1 MGINEIIMYIMM
13 FFMLIAAVDRIL
25 SQFGGSARFLG
36 KFGKSIEGSGGQ
48 FEEGFMA
55 MGALGLA
62 MVGMTALAPVLAH
75 VLGPVIIPVYEML
88 GANPSMFAGTLL
100 ACDMGGFFLAKELAG
115 GDVAAW
121 LYSGLILGSMMGP
134 TIVFSIPVA
143 LGIIEPSDRRYL
155 ALGVLAGIVTIPIG
169 CIAGGLVAMY
179 SGVQINGQPVEFTF
193 ALILMNMIPVIIV
206 AILVALGLKF
216 IPEKMING
224 FQIFA
229 KFLVALITLG
239 LAAAVVKFLLGW
251 ELIPGL
257 DPIFMA
263 PVDKQGGLK
272 EAELKSLIL
281 EQYQAAGI
289 APESV
294 DSGAIIITGE
304 SAKTRNARP
313 AVMALSQS
321 LGDFVVASAGPHLES
336 VIAGHGA
343 GAQTLSEQRLCR
355 VLNIDIG
362 GGTAN
367 YALFDAGKISGTA
380 CLNVGG
386 RLLETDS
393 QGRVVYA
400 HKPGQMIVDE
410 CFGAG
415 TDARSLTGAQL
426 VQVTRRMAALIVE
439 VIDGTLSP
447 LAQALM
453 QTGLLPAGVT
463 PEIITLSGGVGECYR
478 HQPADPFCFAD
489 IGPLL
494 ATALHD
500 HPRLREMNVQFPAQT
515 VRATVIGAGAH
526 TLSLSGSTI
535 WLEGVQLPLRN
546 LPVAIPIDETDLV
559 SAWQQALLQLDL
571 DPKTDAYVLAL
582 PASLPVRYAAVL
594 TVINALVDFV
604 ARFPNPHPL
613 LVVAGQDFGKALGM
627 LLRPQLQQL
636 PLAVIDEVIVRAGD
650 YIDIG
655 TPLFGGS
662 VVPVTVK
669 SLAFPS

>member
-155 ALGVLAGIVTIPIG
+155 ALGIIEPSDRRYLALGVLAGIVTIPIG

-263 PVDKQGGLK
+263 PGDKPGEVMRAIEVIGSISCVLLGASPMVLLLTRWFEKPLMSVGKVLNMNNIAAAGMVATLANNIPMFGMMKQMDTRGKVINCAFAVSAAFALGDHLGFAAANMNAMIFPMIVGKLIGGVTAIGVAMMLVPK
-272 EAELKSLIL
+272 EDATATKTEAE
-281 EQYQAAGI
+281 A
-289 APESV
+289 
-294 DSGAIIITGE
+294 
-304 SAKTRNARP
+304 
-313 AVMALSQS
+313 QS
-321 LGDFVVASAGPHLES
+321 
-336 VIAGHGA
+336 
-343 GAQTLSEQRLCR
+343 
-355 VLNIDIG
+355 
-362 GGTAN
+362 
-367 YALFDAGKISGTA
+367 
-380 CLNVGG
+380 
-386 RLLETDS
+386 
-393 QGRVVYA
+393 
-400 HKPGQMIVDE
+400 
-410 CFGAG
+410 
-415 TDARSLTGAQL
+415 
-426 VQVTRRMAALIVE
+426 
-439 VIDGTLSP
+439 
-447 LAQALM
+447 
-453 QTGLLPAGVT
+453 
-463 PEIITLSGGVGECYR
+463 
-478 HQPADPFCFAD
+478 
-489 IGPLL
+489 
-494 ATALHD
+494 
-500 HPRLREMNVQFPAQT
+500 
-515 VRATVIGAGAH
+515 
-526 TLSLSGSTI
+526 
-535 WLEGVQLPLRN
+535 
-546 LPVAIPIDETDLV
+546 
-559 SAWQQALLQLDL
+559 
-571 DPKTDAYVLAL
+571 
-582 PASLPVRYAAVL
+582 
-594 TVINALVDFV
+594 
-604 ARFPNPHPL
+604 
-613 LVVAGQDFGKALGM
+613 
-627 LLRPQLQQL
+627 
-636 PLAVIDEVIVRAGD
+636 
-650 YIDIG
+650 
-655 TPLFGGS
+655 
-662 VVPVTVK
+662 
-669 SLAFPS
+669 

>member
-239 LAAAVVKFLLGW
+239 LAAAVMRAIEVIGSISCVLLGAYPMVLLLTRW
-251 ELIPGL
+251 FEKPLMSVGKVLNMNNIAAAGMVATLANNIPMFGMMKQMDTRGKVINCAFAVSAAFALGDHLGFAAANMNAMIFPMIVGKLI
-257 DPIFMA
+257 
-263 PVDKQGGLK
+263 GGVTAIGVAMMLVPK
-272 EAELKSLIL
+272 EDATATKTEAE
-281 EQYQAAGI
+281 A
-289 APESV
+289 
-294 DSGAIIITGE
+294 
-304 SAKTRNARP
+304 
-313 AVMALSQS
+313 QS
-321 LGDFVVASAGPHLES
+321 
-336 VIAGHGA
+336 
-343 GAQTLSEQRLCR
+343 
-355 VLNIDIG
+355 
-362 GGTAN
+362 
-367 YALFDAGKISGTA
+367 
-380 CLNVGG
+380 
-386 RLLETDS
+386 
-393 QGRVVYA
+393 
-400 HKPGQMIVDE
+400 
-410 CFGAG
+410 
-415 TDARSLTGAQL
+415 
-426 VQVTRRMAALIVE
+426 
-439 VIDGTLSP
+439 
-447 LAQALM
+447 
-453 QTGLLPAGVT
+453 
-463 PEIITLSGGVGECYR
+463 
-478 HQPADPFCFAD
+478 
-489 IGPLL
+489 
-494 ATALHD
+494 
-500 HPRLREMNVQFPAQT
+500 
-515 VRATVIGAGAH
+515 
-526 TLSLSGSTI
+526 
-535 WLEGVQLPLRN
+535 
-546 LPVAIPIDETDLV
+546 
-559 SAWQQALLQLDL
+559 
-571 DPKTDAYVLAL
+571 
-582 PASLPVRYAAVL
+582 
-594 TVINALVDFV
+594 
-604 ARFPNPHPL
+604 
-613 LVVAGQDFGKALGM
+613 
-627 LLRPQLQQL
+627 
-636 PLAVIDEVIVRAGD
+636 
-650 YIDIG
+650 
-655 TPLFGGS
+655 
-662 VVPVTVK
+662 
-669 SLAFPS
+669 

>member
-169 CIAGGLVAMY
+169 
-179 SGVQINGQPVEFTF
+179 QPVEFTF

-263 PVDKQGGLK
+263 PGDKPGEVMRAIEVIGSISCVLLGAYPMVLLLTRWFEKPLMSVGKVLNMNNIAAAGMVATLANNIPMFGMMKQMDTRGKVINCAFAVSAAFALGDHLGFAAANMNAMIFPMIVGKLLGGVTAIGVAMMLVPK
-272 EAELKSLIL
+272 EDASAAKTEAE
-281 EQYQAAGI
+281 A
-289 APESV
+289 
-294 DSGAIIITGE
+294 
-304 SAKTRNARP
+304 
-313 AVMALSQS
+313 QS
-321 LGDFVVASAGPHLES
+321 
-336 VIAGHGA
+336 
-343 GAQTLSEQRLCR
+343 
-355 VLNIDIG
+355 
-362 GGTAN
+362 
-367 YALFDAGKISGTA
+367 
-380 CLNVGG
+380 
-386 RLLETDS
+386 
-393 QGRVVYA
+393 
-400 HKPGQMIVDE
+400 
-410 CFGAG
+410 
-415 TDARSLTGAQL
+415 
-426 VQVTRRMAALIVE
+426 
-439 VIDGTLSP
+439 
-447 LAQALM
+447 
-453 QTGLLPAGVT
+453 
-463 PEIITLSGGVGECYR
+463 
-478 HQPADPFCFAD
+478 
-489 IGPLL
+489 
-494 ATALHD
+494 
-500 HPRLREMNVQFPAQT
+500 
-515 VRATVIGAGAH
+515 
-526 TLSLSGSTI
+526 
-535 WLEGVQLPLRN
+535 
-546 LPVAIPIDETDLV
+546 
-559 SAWQQALLQLDL
+559 
-571 DPKTDAYVLAL
+571 
-582 PASLPVRYAAVL
+582 
-594 TVINALVDFV
+594 
-604 ARFPNPHPL
+604 
-613 LVVAGQDFGKALGM
+613 
-627 LLRPQLQQL
+627 
-636 PLAVIDEVIVRAGD
+636 
-650 YIDIG
+650 
-655 TPLFGGS
+655 
-662 VVPVTVK
+662 
-669 SLAFPS
+669 

>member
-143 LGIIEPSDRRYL
+143 LG
-155 ALGVLAGIVTIPIG
+155 VLAGIVTIPIG

-251 ELIPGL
+251 ELIPSL
-257 DPIFMA
+257 DPIFMD
-263 PVDKQGGLK
+263 PGDKPGEVMRAIEVIGSISCVLLGAYPMVLLLTRWFEKPLMSVGNVLNMNNIAAAGMVATLANNIPMFGMMKQMDTRGKVINCAFAVSAAFALGDHLGFAAANMNAMIFPMIVGKLIGGVTAIGVAMMLVPK
-272 EAELKSLIL
+272 EDATATKTEAE
-281 EQYQAAGI
+281 A
-289 APESV
+289 
-294 DSGAIIITGE
+294 
-304 SAKTRNARP
+304 
-313 AVMALSQS
+313 QS
-321 LGDFVVASAGPHLES
+321 
-336 VIAGHGA
+336 
-343 GAQTLSEQRLCR
+343 
-355 VLNIDIG
+355 
-362 GGTAN
+362 
-367 YALFDAGKISGTA
+367 
-380 CLNVGG
+380 
-386 RLLETDS
+386 
-393 QGRVVYA
+393 
-400 HKPGQMIVDE
+400 
-410 CFGAG
+410 
-415 TDARSLTGAQL
+415 
-426 VQVTRRMAALIVE
+426 
-439 VIDGTLSP
+439 
-447 LAQALM
+447 
-453 QTGLLPAGVT
+453 
-463 PEIITLSGGVGECYR
+463 
-478 HQPADPFCFAD
+478 
-489 IGPLL
+489 
-494 ATALHD
+494 
-500 HPRLREMNVQFPAQT
+500 
-515 VRATVIGAGAH
+515 
-526 TLSLSGSTI
+526 
-535 WLEGVQLPLRN
+535 
-546 LPVAIPIDETDLV
+546 
-559 SAWQQALLQLDL
+559 
-571 DPKTDAYVLAL
+571 
-582 PASLPVRYAAVL
+582 
-594 TVINALVDFV
+594 
-604 ARFPNPHPL
+604 
-613 LVVAGQDFGKALGM
+613 
-627 LLRPQLQQL
+627 
-636 PLAVIDEVIVRAGD
+636 
-650 YIDIG
+650 
-655 TPLFGGS
+655 
-662 VVPVTVK
+662 
-669 SLAFPS
+669 

>member
-143 LGIIEPSDRRYL
+143 LG
-155 ALGVLAGIVTIPIG
+155 VLAGIVTIPIG

-263 PVDKQGGLK
+263 PGDKPGEVMRAIEVIGSISCVLLGAYPMVLLLTRWFEKPLMSVGKVLNMNNIAAAGMVATLANNIPMFGMMKQMDTRGKVINCAFAVSAAFALGDHLGFAAANMNAMIFPMIVGKLIGGVTAIGVAMMLVPK
-272 EAELKSLIL
+272 EDATAAKTEAE
-281 EQYQAAGI
+281 A
-289 APESV
+289 
-294 DSGAIIITGE
+294 
-304 SAKTRNARP
+304 
-313 AVMALSQS
+313 QS
-321 LGDFVVASAGPHLES
+321 
-336 VIAGHGA
+336 
-343 GAQTLSEQRLCR
+343 
-355 VLNIDIG
+355 
-362 GGTAN
+362 
-367 YALFDAGKISGTA
+367 
-380 CLNVGG
+380 
-386 RLLETDS
+386 
-393 QGRVVYA
+393 
-400 HKPGQMIVDE
+400 
-410 CFGAG
+410 
-415 TDARSLTGAQL
+415 
-426 VQVTRRMAALIVE
+426 
-439 VIDGTLSP
+439 
-447 LAQALM
+447 
-453 QTGLLPAGVT
+453 
-463 PEIITLSGGVGECYR
+463 
-478 HQPADPFCFAD
+478 
-489 IGPLL
+489 
-494 ATALHD
+494 
-500 HPRLREMNVQFPAQT
+500 
-515 VRATVIGAGAH
+515 
-526 TLSLSGSTI
+526 
-535 WLEGVQLPLRN
+535 
-546 LPVAIPIDETDLV
+546 
-559 SAWQQALLQLDL
+559 
-571 DPKTDAYVLAL
+571 
-582 PASLPVRYAAVL
+582 
-594 TVINALVDFV
+594 
-604 ARFPNPHPL
+604 
-613 LVVAGQDFGKALGM
+613 
-627 LLRPQLQQL
+627 
-636 PLAVIDEVIVRAGD
+636 
-650 YIDIG
+650 
-655 TPLFGGS
+655 
-662 VVPVTVK
+662 
-669 SLAFPS
+669 

>member
-263 PVDKQGGLK
+263 PGDKPGEVMRAIEVIGSISCVLLGAYPMVLLLTRWFEKPLMSVGKVLNMNNIAANQTLQEGV
-272 EAELKSLIL
+272 EHIL
-281 EQYQAAGI
+281 AGI
-289 APESV
+289 
-294 DSGAIIITGE
+294 
-304 SAKTRNARP
+304 
-313 AVMALSQS
+313 
-321 LGDFVVASAGPHLES
+321 
-336 VIAGHGA
+336 
-343 GAQTLSEQRLCR
+343 
-355 VLNIDIG
+355 VL
-362 GGTAN
+362 
-367 YALFDAGKISGTA
+367 
-380 CLNVGG
+380 
-386 RLLETDS
+386 
-393 QGRVVYA
+393 
-400 HKPGQMIVDE
+400 
-410 CFGAG
+410 
-415 TDARSLTGAQL
+415 
-426 VQVTRRMAALIVE
+426 
-439 VIDGTLSP
+439 
-447 LAQALM
+447 
-453 QTGLLPAGVT
+453 
-463 PEIITLSGGVGECYR
+463 
-478 HQPADPFCFAD
+478 
-489 IGPLL
+489 
-494 ATALHD
+494 
-500 HPRLREMNVQFPAQT
+500 
-515 VRATVIGAGAH
+515 
-526 TLSLSGSTI
+526 
-535 WLEGVQLPLRN
+535 
-546 LPVAIPIDETDLV
+546 
-559 SAWQQALLQLDL
+559 
-571 DPKTDAYVLAL
+571 
-582 PASLPVRYAAVL
+582 
-594 TVINALVDFV
+594 
-604 ARFPNPHPL
+604 L
-613 LVVAGQDFGKALGM
+613 LVVFHLFLFTSRDEVFHVGIGEVEFRIKILHTLVVGFEFGTVLVHIVKRELVNHALGKHV
-627 LLRPQLQQL
+627 
-636 PLAVIDEVIVRAGD
+636 AVIFAVFSGVDWHKH
-650 YIDIG
+650 IG
-655 TPLFGGS
+655 HDATSAIHGALFHQRG
-662 VVPVTVK
+662 V
-669 SLAFPS
+669 FE

>member
-143 LGIIEPSDRRYL
+143 LG
-155 ALGVLAGIVTIPIG
+155 VLAGIVTIPIG

-193 ALILMNMIPVIIV
+193 ALILMNMIPVLIV
-206 AILVALGLKF
+206 AVLVALGLKF

-263 PVDKQGGLK
+263 PGDKPGEVMRAIEVIGSISCVLLGAYPMVLLLTRWFEK
-272 EAELKSLIL
+272 PLM
-281 EQYQAAGI
+281 
-289 APESV
+289 SV
-294 DSGAIIITGE
+294 G
-304 SAKTRNARP
+304 K
-313 AVMALSQS
+313 
-321 LGDFVVASAGPHLES
+321 
-336 VIAGHGA
+336 
-343 GAQTLSEQRLCR
+343 
-355 VLNIDIG
+355 VLNMNNI
-362 GGTAN
+362 
-367 YALFDAGKISGTA
+367 
-380 CLNVGG
+380 
-386 RLLETDS
+386 
-393 QGRVVYA
+393 
-400 HKPGQMIVDE
+400 
-410 CFGAG
+410 
-415 TDARSLTGAQL
+415 
-426 VQVTRRMAALIVE
+426 AA
-439 VIDGTLSP
+439 
-447 LAQALM
+447 A
-453 QTGLLPAGVT
+453 
-463 PEIITLSGGVGECYR
+463 
-478 HQPADPFCFAD
+478 
-489 IGPLL
+489 
-494 ATALHD
+494 
-500 HPRLREMNVQFPAQT
+500 
-515 VRATVIGAGAH
+515 
-526 TLSLSGSTI
+526 
-535 WLEGVQLPLRN
+535 
-546 LPVAIPIDETDLV
+546 
-559 SAWQQALLQLDL
+559 
-571 DPKTDAYVLAL
+571 
-582 PASLPVRYAAVL
+582 
-594 TVINALVDFV
+594 
-604 ARFPNPHPL
+604 
-613 LVVAGQDFGKALGM
+613 
-627 LLRPQLQQL
+627 
-636 PLAVIDEVIVRAGD
+636 
-650 YIDIG
+650 
-655 TPLFGGS
+655 
-662 VVPVTVK
+662 
-669 SLAFPS
+669 

>member
-143 LGIIEPSDRRYL
+143 LG
-155 ALGVLAGIVTIPIG
+155 VLAGIVTIPIG

-193 ALILMNMIPVIIV
+193 ALILMNMIPVLIV
-206 AILVALGLKF
+206 AVLVALGLKF

-263 PVDKQGGLK
+263 P
-272 EAELKSLIL
+272 
-281 EQYQAAGI
+281 
-289 APESV
+289 
-294 DSGAIIITGE
+294 
-304 SAKTRNARP
+304 
-313 AVMALSQS
+313 
-321 LGDFVVASAGPHLES
+321 GD
-336 VIAGHGA
+336 
-343 GAQTLSEQRLCR
+343 
-355 VLNIDIG
+355 
-362 GGTAN
+362 
-367 YALFDAGKISGTA
+367 
-380 CLNVGG
+380 
-386 RLLETDS
+386 
-393 QGRVVYA
+393 
-400 HKPGQMIVDE
+400 KPGEVMRAI
-410 CFGAG
+410 
-415 TDARSLTGAQL
+415 
-426 VQVTRRMAALIVE
+426 E
-439 VIDGTLSP
+439 VIGSISCVLLGAYPMVLLLTRWFEKP
-447 LAQALM
+447 L
-453 QTGLLPAGVT
+453 
-463 PEIITLSGGVGECYR
+463 
-478 HQPADPFCFAD
+478 
-489 IGPLL
+489 
-494 ATALHD
+494 
-500 HPRLREMNVQFPAQT
+500 
-515 VRATVIGAGAH
+515 
-526 TLSLSGSTI
+526 
-535 WLEGVQLPLRN
+535 
-546 LPVAIPIDETDLV
+546 
-559 SAWQQALLQLDL
+559 
-571 DPKTDAYVLAL
+571 
-582 PASLPVRYAAVL
+582 
-594 TVINALVDFV
+594 
-604 ARFPNPHPL
+604 
-613 LVVAGQDFGKALGM
+613 
-627 LLRPQLQQL
+627 
-636 PLAVIDEVIVRAGD
+636 
-650 YIDIG
+650 
-655 TPLFGGS
+655 
-662 VVPVTVK
+662 
-669 SLAFPS
+669 